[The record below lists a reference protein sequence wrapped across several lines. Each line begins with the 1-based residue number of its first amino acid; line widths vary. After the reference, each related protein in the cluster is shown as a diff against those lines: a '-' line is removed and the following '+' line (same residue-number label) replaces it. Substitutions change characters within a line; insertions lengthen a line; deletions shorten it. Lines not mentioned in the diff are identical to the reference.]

1 MIAVLAAI
9 LFGSSVPAAEPLA
22 VVDPRAVVERT
33 RTTESTYALYAW
45 NWVRDPDGSRRR
57 EWSAE
62 FHSGTRHRVETPAV
76 RIVADCAAHTGTA
89 LDVTSGESIEGPSV
103 AAAACGISAHAPV
116 RSLEWLGRR
125 DSRFGPVDLLR
136 LVDPEN
142 ERTYAVSAE
151 GILVAAEIFASD
163 PQAAHCVQNEAVAV
177 ERTLPEGDFF
187 SVESLAR
194 SVVADRYREP
204 PEAAFADLWTRQLSC
219 I

>member
-1 MIAVLAAI
+1 MIGTAAAFLLAAS
-9 LFGSSVPAAEPLA
+9 GPAAEPA
-22 VVDPRAVVERT
+22 DAVDPRAVVERT
-33 RTTESTYALYAW
+33 RTTNSTYALYAW

-76 RIVADCAAHTGTA
+76 RIVADCAARTGTA
-89 LDVTSGESIEGPSV
+89 FDVTSGESVEGPSV

-136 LVDPEN
+136 LVYPDN
-142 ERTYAVSAE
+142 ERTYAVSPE

-163 PQAAHCVQNEAVAV
+163 PQVTHCVQNEAVAV
-177 ERTLPEGDFF
+177 ERALPAGNIF
-187 SVESLAR
+187 SAESLAR
-194 SVVADRYREP
+194 SVVAESYREP
-204 PEAAFADLWTRQLSC
+204 PASASADLWTRLLSC
-219 I
+219 G